1 MTSYYFNAIS
11 FFVWIL
17 INFFHGKTSFILAE
31 SFENP
36 LDDATQSSNL
46 NQESRLRKSQFRY
59 KPVDVRVLS
68 QPTSR
73 PSAFSAPTPFIISA
87 SLSADG
93 RYCSLTFD
101 SPTNKAGMTSSEFS
115 CSSFLSFLG
124 NDVATCLWSDASTI
138 SVYPDLTTADHIA
151 EALNV
156 GSVITMLSNN
166 NIYNVKCGNN
176 IATMPRSCVSS
187 MQQTVF
193 VLGPMNPVPP
203 SVSIIS
209 STFISACAPWR
220 LDLTGSTGDG
230 QRGWVATVQATGT
243 NSSLSTLPLQK
254 FIQNHAN
261 NTKVPFAVPASYLHV
276 GETYTVKITLCNIFF
291 DCASKTIAVTGKNFL
306 AFLLC
311 LILHGFF
318 FSFSLV

>member
-1 MTSYYFNAIS
+1 MINHYFNIIS
-11 FFVWIL
+11 FFFWIL
-17 INFFHGKTSFILAE
+17 INFFHGKNNFILAE
-31 SFENP
+31 SFENQLP
-36 LDDATQSSNL
+36 SSNRQF
-46 NQESRLRKSQFRY
+46 NVERRQFRS
-59 KPVDVRVLS
+59 KPVDVNVLS

-101 SPTNKAGMTSSEFS
+101 SPTNKGGMTSSEFS

-124 NDVATCLWSDASTI
+124 NDVATCLWSDSSTI
-138 SVYPDLTTADHIA
+138 LIYPDLTTADHIA

-166 NIYNVKCGNN
+166 NIYNAKCGNN
-176 IATMPRSCVSS
+176 VATMPRSCISS

-203 SVSIIS
+203 SVSIVS
-209 STFISACAPWR
+209 SMFISACAPWR

-230 QRGWVATVQATGT
+230 QRGWVATVQVTGT
-243 NSSLSTLPLQK
+243 NSSLSTIPLQN
-254 FIQNHAN
+254 FIQHHAN

-276 GETYTVKITLCNIFF
+276 GEVYTVKITLCNIFF
-291 DCASKTIAVTGKNFL
+291 DCASKTIVVTGKTELIFL
-306 AFLLC
+306 LVLC
-311 LILHGFF
+311 LI
-318 FSFSLV
+318 